1 MLPYFLWGG
10 YDSRDMGIIINEYP
24 PLIKP
29 KARVTE
35 LTIPGRSGTLTVTE
49 APGIYESVVLPVQCT
64 MLPGTDIGTISAWL
78 SGSGTLVFGDYPTR
92 SYRARIDA
100 QISFDKILRGH
111 AHRSFAVPFVCQP
124 GRYLYPEAAN
134 ITLGTNPQTITSTA
148 SMDSLPQIKLTG
160 TGTVTLTVGA
170 YTLEMVDLDPLVP
183 VLIDSEAMTVTNVAL
198 SASYISDMTGS
209 FPKLVLGDNVI
220 SHTGTVA
227 SVVIKPRYRWL

>member
-1 MLPYFLWGG
+1 
-10 YDSRDMGIIINEYP
+10 
-24 PLIKP
+24 
-29 KARVTE
+29 
-35 LTIPGRSGTLTVTE
+35 
-49 APGIYESVVLPVQCT
+49 
-64 MLPGTDIGTISAWL
+64 
-78 SGSGTLVFGDYPTR
+78 
-92 SYRARIDA
+92 
-100 QISFDKILRGH
+100 
-111 AHRSFAVPFVCQP
+111 
-124 GRYLYPEAAN
+124 
-134 ITLGTNPQTITSTA
+134 
-148 SMDSLPQIKLTG
+148 MDSLPQIKLTG